1 VRANKRKS
9 RPKNADTERGISA
22 PIPCTSYQYPDGE
35 KNRAGLISNAKERN
49 RTSAKNQWLRRVLMA
64 TQAEAYATE
73 RLRLRGG
80 LFLAG

>member
-1 VRANKRKS
+1 MPVQSVAC
-9 RPKNADTERGISA
+9 GA

-35 KNRAGLISNAKERN
+35 KNRAGFMSNAKERN
-49 RTSAKNQWLRRVLMA
+49 RTSAKNQSLRRVLMA
-64 TQAEAYATE
+64 AQAEAYATE